1 MRATVSG
8 ETLSMCKGVFSR
20 ICVALLF
27 SVKRIVVGT
36 IFRLEKTQLEMF
48 PDKMSPIRNF
58 HVNDF
63 ICTLLTQPQGEE
75 VSPKSKISIQ
85 SISKVQKRPQALIIF
100 DKTF

>member
-1 MRATVSG
+1 MRATVSS
-8 ETLSMCKGVFSR
+8 ETLTMCKGVFSR

-48 PDKMSPIRNF
+48 PDKMSPTRNF

-63 ICTLLTQPQGEE
+63 ICTLLTQNLKGRKFL
-75 VSPKSKISIQ
+75 PKVKYLFNQ
-85 SISKVQKRPQALIIF
+85 YPKFRNDHKL
-100 DKTF
+100 